1 MSRAYM
7 FKQDPSNL
15 AVDTIRVAYTPFRI
29 RDGPSDER
37 VAVDAGNRVKVR
49 GDSHGDFLIER
60 TSKEEKKAFDAV
72 HVFMVI
78 RQILTMYDRSLQRIA
93 NSPAAPRTRLRA
105 VQWYWGTDSRIKVF
119 PHAGMERNAYYSRGE
134 KALKFFYFPSKR
146 NEAKVV
152 YTARS
157 YVVVVHSVGHA
168 VLDGILPG
176 YLESWQLQTAA
187 LVEAFGDITVI
198 LGLVA
203 QLDQC
208 EAFISHSKGDLHA
221 KKFFSSV
228 SEQFSDKVYDHR
240 MVRNGQVGKLL
251 SHS

>member
-15 AVDTIRVAYTPFRI
+15 EVDTIRLAYTPFRI

-60 TSKEEKKAFDAV
+60 TNKEQKKAFDAV

-78 RQILTMYDRSLQRIA
+78 RQIMTMYDRSLQRLA
-93 NSPAAPRTRLRA
+93 NSPARTRVRA
-105 VQWYWGTDSRIKVF
+105 VQWYWGTDSRIRVF
-119 PHAGMERNAYYSRGE
+119 PHAGMERNAYYSRQE
-134 KALKFFYFPSKR
+134 RALKFFFFPSKR

-157 YVVVVHSVGHA
+157 YVVVAHSVGHA
-168 VLDGILPG
+168 ILDGILPG

-198 LGLVA
+198 LGTIA
-203 QLDQC
+203 QLDNC

-228 SEQFSDKVYDHR
+228 AEQFSDHVYGHR
-240 MVRNGQVGKLL
+240 MVSMKNQGI
-251 SHS
+251 